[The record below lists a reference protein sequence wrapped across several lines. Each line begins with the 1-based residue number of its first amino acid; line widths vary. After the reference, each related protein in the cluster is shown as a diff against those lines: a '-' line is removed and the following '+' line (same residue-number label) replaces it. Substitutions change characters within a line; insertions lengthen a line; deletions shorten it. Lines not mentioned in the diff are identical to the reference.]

1 MTLNLAD
8 KQAIV
13 AEVSSV
19 AKQAVSFVAA
29 DYRGLSVPQLTQLR
43 TDARKE
49 GVYLRVVRNTL
60 AKRAL
65 LGTEFEC
72 VSDSLVGPLML
83 AFAQQ
88 EPGAAARLFKR
99 YTKENDKLKVKV
111 LSIGGQAYAASHI
124 DAIAL
129 LPTRNEALAKLM
141 SVMQAPI
148 VKLVRTFVAP
158 QEKLV
163 RTLVAVKEQKLGTE

>member
-19 AKQAVSFVAA
+19 AKQAVSFVAV
-29 DYRGLSVPQLTQLR
+29 DYRGLSVPQITRLR
-43 TDARKE
+43 SDARKE
-49 GVYLRVVRNTL
+49 GVYLKVVRNTL

-65 LGTEFEC
+65 YGTEFEC
-72 VSDSLVGPLML
+72 VSDSLVGPLMI

-88 EPGAAARLFKR
+88 EPGAPARLFKR
-99 YTKENDKLKVKV
+99 YAKENDKLKVKV
-111 LSIGGQAYAASHI
+111 LSIGGQVYSAAQI
-124 DAIAL
+124 DVIAS
-129 LPTRNEALAKLM
+129 LPTRPEAIAKLM